1 MAGKQKSKRN
11 IKKEVMRL
19 FERSFDMDKLNYKKL
34 SLSTKPKSLLIGLG
48 AATALYGSGF
58 ALAYLA
64 MQNNILPLEEFAK
77 LSWIILIPVTIVG
90 VTVWQISKNRM
101 EYPIRQKILNYIAE
115 LEKEGGLIWKFSPLM
130 DVIGIEDMVTKK
142 AIAKSREGKFEELA
156 VEDYTEAVD
165 KLNQVLMNTDNRNF
179 STIVAEAILDNF
191 GKLDLE
197 KQDSDSV
204 VNKAVAG

>member
-34 SLSTKPKSLLIGLG
+34 SLSTKPKSLLIGIG
-48 AATALYGSGF
+48 AGTVMYATGF
-58 ALAYLA
+58 ALAYAA

-90 VTVWQISKNRM
+90 VTAWQISKNRM
-101 EYPIRQKILNYIAE
+101 EYPIRQEILKYIAE
-115 LEKEGGLIWKFSPLM
+115 LEKEGGLLWKFSPLM
-130 DVIGIEDMVTKK
+130 DVIGIEDTNTKK
-142 AIAKSREGKFEELA
+142 ALAKSNEGKFEELA
-156 VEDYTEAVD
+156 VEDYTEAVN
-165 KLNQVLMNTDNRNF
+165 KLNQVLINTDNRQF
-179 STIVAEAILDNF
+179 STVVAEAILDNF

-197 KQDSDSV
+197 KQAS
-204 VNKAVAG
+204 